1 MLYQGRPHLRP
12 CHGLK
17 ARMRSKDGRSLDG
30 DVVWGRVRHQM
41 IVTETTWIW
50 CSLCNDFYKK
60 YEILPNFKLVVFSYH
75 DLRIPGA
82 RSRPAM
88 ITVTVGSWA
97 VVVVIG
103 IRLRRQQLLKFN
115 SWRSVDDRWKKPT
128 KKFIKNTTSYNRCQF
143 LRGGSREIE
152 LRSEDDACPPGV
164 VDHRIYDCSFSA
176 IDRGRWPWRLLVSWG
191 SQPLLLLL

>member
-75 DLRIPGA
+75 DLRIPGV

-115 SWRSVDDRWKKPT
+115 SWRSVDNRWKKT
-128 KKFIKNTTSYNRCQF
+128 SKKFIKNTTVVIPCKAACMERK
-143 LRGGSREIE
+143 LRTYE
-152 LRSEDDACPPGV
+152 DACQPGGLQV
-164 VDHRIYDCSFSA
+164 WPSFTCRSKVTA
-176 IDRGRWPWRLLVSWG
+176 MDGERG
-191 SQPLLLLL
+191 QEF